1 MRGLNSGTV
10 YHAVL
15 YGASKVTD
23 CAAHS
28 YGAPMINYFESHP
41 CISATRRI
49 FTIPVQGRT
58 VALSSVAVVAAAGP
72 GNDYY
77 KWAGRFMKLEKSDG
91 TGSIN
96 DLLRE
101 GCRIRARRTRYRTPR
116 PSTSSARTTWS
127 RCWMRGTRRVAPR
140 DQDPTL
146 LRLEEDLFLTPLTN
160 PAS

>member
-1 MRGLNSGTV
+1 MQGLNSGTV

-49 FTIPVQGRT
+49 FTIPLKGRT
-58 VALSSVAVVAAAGP
+58 VALSSVAVVAAGGP

-101 GCRIRARRTRYRTPR
+101 GYRIPGGQDSIPNTEAFDVIGQDDVVTVLD
-116 PSTSSARTTWS
+116 
-127 RCWMRGTRRVAPR
+127 CGTRRAAPETR
-140 DQDPTL
+140 TRPCSDWKRIRP
-146 LRLEEDLFLTPLTN
+146 
-160 PAS
+160 